1 MHFSSH
7 FFWPEKWTL
16 PFFPHLEVSLGGLDG
31 DLLGDTGGEN
41 GFVFFFNSLIVIAMM
56 RIETV

>member
-7 FFWPEKWTL
+7 FFWPEKWTP

-31 DLLGDTGGEN
+31 DLLGDTGGED
-41 GFVFFFNSLIVIAMM
+41 GIVFFS
-56 RIETV
+56 TV